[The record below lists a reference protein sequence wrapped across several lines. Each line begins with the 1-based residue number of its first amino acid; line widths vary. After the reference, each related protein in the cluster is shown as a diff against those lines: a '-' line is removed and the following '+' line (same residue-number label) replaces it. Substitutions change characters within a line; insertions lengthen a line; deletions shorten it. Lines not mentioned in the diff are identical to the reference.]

1 MTISEIGNIITLS
14 PYEEGVEMKKPWRI
28 LVAGLLASLVIE
40 ILFPEL
46 EGMQRI
52 LLRGILWLQAN
63 DILKPED

>member
-1 MTISEIGNIITLS
+1 MEPPNYG
-14 PYEEGVEMKKPWRI
+14 EGVEMKKPWRI

-52 LLRGILWLQAN
+52 LLRGILWLHAN
-63 DILKPED
+63 DILKPEG

>member
-1 MTISEIGNIITLS
+1 
-14 PYEEGVEMKKPWRI
+14 MKKPWRI

-52 LLRGILWLQAN
+52 LLRGILWLHAN
-63 DILKPED
+63 DILKPEG